1 MTPDT
6 RFGPITI
13 EFDQGCDDAV
23 SAALAMLA
31 YGLAGLS
38 AAERD
43 RRLQQIEDGALRRAV
58 SSFVATRHSYPR
70 ACGNGH
76 ERALA

>member
-43 RRLQQIEDGALRRAV
+43 RRLQQIEDGALREAV
-58 SSFVATRHSYPR
+58 SRFLATRHPCPR
-70 ACGNGH
+70 TTWYEH
-76 ERALA
+76 